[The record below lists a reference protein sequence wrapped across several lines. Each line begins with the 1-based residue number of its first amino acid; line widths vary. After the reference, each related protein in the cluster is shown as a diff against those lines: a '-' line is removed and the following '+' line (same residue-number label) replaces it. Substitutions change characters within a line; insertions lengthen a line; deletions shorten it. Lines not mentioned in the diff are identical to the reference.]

1 MSRTA
6 GKKSSNKKV
15 FKSQVRDIKGK
26 FGTIKVTSIKRRN
39 REDFNVAK
47 SKLVTI
53 RSKLTNLENFLY

>member
-15 FKSQVRDIKGK
+15 FKTQVRDIKGK

-39 REDFNVAK
+39 REDFNVVK
-47 SKLVTI
+47 I
-53 RSKLTNLENFLY
+53 HIII